1 MRGVI
6 EGKDARERLILAGL
20 SELEERG
27 VRDFSLR
34 RVAAKAE
41 VSCAAPYRYFKD
53 KEELILS
60 VLSYVR
66 EGWTL
71 LSNQIVSVSPDPA
84 ERIVR
89 LCSSGVRFWIAN
101 GNFRSILT
109 AGQGDFDAQRRR
121 ELSLFD
127 KPIVKSVE
135 EYANARGIDG
145 KMLEYTTL
153 SLLYGSV
160 SLIEGGADTDERII
174 ELLEKKLRCEL
185 V

>member
-1 MRGVI
+1 MRGII

-34 RVAAKAE
+34 RVAARAE

-71 LSNQIVSVSPDPA
+71 LSAQITTACPEPA

-89 LCSSGVRFWIAN
+89 LSSSGVRFWIAN

-109 AGQGDFDAQRRR
+109 AGHGDFDSQRRR
-121 ELSLFD
+121 ELARFD
-127 KPIVKSVE
+127 EPIVKAIA
-135 EYANARGIDG
+135 EYSESRGVDG
-145 KMLEYTTL
+145 RMIEYTTL

-160 SLIEGGADTDERII
+160 SLIEGGTDTDEAII
-174 ELLEKKLRCEL
+174 GLLEEKIRSELR
-185 V
+185 

>member
-1 MRGVI
+1 MRGMI

-20 SELEERG
+20 RELEERG

-34 RVAAKAE
+34 RVAAMAE

-60 VLSYVR
+60 VLSYVG
-66 EGWTL
+66 EGWII
-71 LSNQIVSVSPDPA
+71 LSEQIISACPEPS

-101 GNFRSILT
+101 GNLRSVLT
-109 AGQGDFDAQRRR
+109 AGQGDFDSLRRR
-121 ELSLFD
+121 ELTRFD
-127 KPIVKSVE
+127 EPIVKAIR
-135 EYANARGIDG
+135 EYAEGRGIDG
-145 KMLEYTTL
+145 KMLEYTAL

-160 SLIEGGADTDERII
+160 SLIEGGADSDEVIL
-174 ELLEKKLRCEL
+174 ELFEKKLRSEL
-185 V
+185 L